1 MPGHFQSLLFQ
12 LYVFLGL
19 FIFACKVVALGRA
32 FSRRLINAT
41 CKVTKPHHR
50 IRVSQEMRE
59 DLKVWLSFLLD
70 YNGSTVMLDSGA
82 PIVGNIDWSV
92 GRHHAIRWSIIIPCG
107 PFWFLVPKIYR
118 LHFIL
123 FFFFFFLSYWQT
135 SCSFVPAYFWH
146 SVNTHIWSSLL
157 FIYCLEWS
165 LLYQV
170 LHICFKLMFTNGK
183 IVVCKYTIRFY
194 SGLCFCQTHIWTSI
208 FLFYFFLLPRIVH
221 WMSGVTRVEND
232 LLFC

>member
-1 MPGHFQSLLFQ
+1 MPGHFQSPLFQ

-41 CKVTKPHHR
+41 CNVTKPHHR

-59 DLKVWLSFLLD
+59 DLKVWLSFLSD

-82 PIVGNIDWSV
+82 PIVGNIDWSI

-123 FFFFFFLSYWQT
+123 FFFFFFFFSLSHTDKHLAVLSQRTFDTQSIHTFGLVYYLSTARNGPFYIRCYTYGNQCFVLFQVNVYKWKN
-135 SCSFVPAYFWH
+135 CS
-146 SVNTHIWSSLL
+146 L
-157 FIYCLEWS
+157 
-165 LLYQV
+165 
-170 LHICFKLMFTNGK
+170 
-183 IVVCKYTIRFY
+183 
-194 SGLCFCQTHIWTSI
+194 
-208 FLFYFFLLPRIVH
+208 
-221 WMSGVTRVEND
+221 
-232 LLFC
+232 